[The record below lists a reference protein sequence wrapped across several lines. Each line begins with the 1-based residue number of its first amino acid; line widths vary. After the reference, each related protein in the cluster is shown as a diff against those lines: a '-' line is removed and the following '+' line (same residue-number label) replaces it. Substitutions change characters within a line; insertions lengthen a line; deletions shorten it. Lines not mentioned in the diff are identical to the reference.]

1 MKKLSIP
8 FIVVL
13 LTTLAC
19 GGYTQPVETVLVIED
34 VSPTD
39 VQTAPPTATVAPI
52 ATALPTS
59 TPTRAP
65 EPTFVLPTP
74 VVRSTSVTT
83 SAVITRYDS

>member
-39 VQTAPPTATVAPI
+39 VPTAPPRQP
-52 ATALPTS
+52 LP
-59 TPTRAP
+59 P
-65 EPTFVLPTP
+65 
-74 VVRSTSVTT
+74 
-83 SAVITRYDS
+83 